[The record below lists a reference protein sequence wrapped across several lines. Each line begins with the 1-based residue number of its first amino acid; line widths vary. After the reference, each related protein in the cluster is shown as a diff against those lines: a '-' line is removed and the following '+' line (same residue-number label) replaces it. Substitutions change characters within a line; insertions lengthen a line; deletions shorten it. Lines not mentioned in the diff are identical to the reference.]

1 ALLVLKALSALA
13 AFLVVCSDHS
23 LRLRLQDLEE
33 MLPKNPNV
41 VADMTAL
48 HHIHEPGILHNLKER
63 SRPWRQ
69 TPYTWM
75 GTILLAVN
83 PLKKIPEPAIE
94 DFMDRSL
101 DPERPHPYAIAEVNR
116 LVYVC
121 T

>member
-1 ALLVLKALSALA
+1 
-13 AFLVVCSDHS
+13 
-23 LRLRLQDLEE
+23 

-75 GTILLAVN
+75 VSVIA
-83 PLKKIPEPAIE
+83 
-94 DFMDRSL
+94 DRLIVRVSML
-101 DPERPHPYAIAEVNR
+101 CGCMCVF
-116 LVYVC
+116 L
-121 T
+121 

>member
-1 ALLVLKALSALA
+1 
-13 AFLVVCSDHS
+13 
-23 LRLRLQDLEE
+23 

-75 GTILLAVN
+75 VSSY
-83 PLKKIPEPAIE
+83 
-94 DFMDRSL
+94 RSRKL
-101 DPERPHPYAIAEVNR
+101 CV
-116 LVYVC
+116 
-121 T
+121 